1 MSVSFEMKLAV
12 QWASRNLHRF
22 DRRWKKC
29 ERERCEGV
37 EGEMLKKQALTSAV
51 HLKQLLSGVICV
63 SHWHLLLTSHHVSAP
78 LLFISFFLYTF
89 CRLCIFFAFLL
100 WLSHLPLS
108 LLPSSPPSHQLLRHC
123 VSLVLPLH
131 WPGCITTPSPSNGFP
146 MLRPSYLSCGHVS
159 LLGSIAL

>member
-29 ERERCEGV
+29 EREMWRSWRRNAQEASPDKRCP
-37 EGEMLKKQALTSAV
+37 LKATAVWCYLCFPLTSSADLTSRLCPSSV
-51 HLKQLLSGVICV
+51 HLF
-63 SHWHLLLTSHHVSAP
+63 
-78 LLFISFFLYTF
+78 LFLQILQTLHFL
-89 CRLCIFFAFLL
+89 C
-100 WLSHLPLS
+100 LPLMTI
-108 LLPSSPPSHQLLRHC
+108 PSPSFSPSILPPSHQLLRHC